1 MTVSLPTVFIPGL
14 ALSPRLYAEQL
25 PAAWRL
31 GPVCVAD
38 HTRDDSMA
46 SIARRVLTS
55 APARFALVGL
65 SMGGYVAFEIMR
77 QAPERVTRL
86 ALLDTTAR
94 PDTIEQTARRK
105 ELIAMAQ
112 NGRFSEVPDALFPKL
127 VHKEHTSDEQLR
139 GLVRVMAVETGAE
152 AFVRQQNAIM
162 TRPDSRPILGAIACP
177 ALVVV
182 GDGDEL
188 TPPDVAREIASG
200 IRGARLAIVP
210 DSGHLSTLEQP
221 GHVARLLGDW
231 LQG

>member
-1 MTVSLPTVFIPGL
+1 MTASVPTLFIPGL

-31 GPVCVAD
+31 GPVGVAD

-46 SIARRVLTS
+46 SIARRVLNT

-86 ALLDTTAR
+86 GLLDTTAR
-94 PDTIEQTARRK
+94 PDTIEQTAKRK
-105 ELIAMAQ
+105 EMIALAQ
-112 NGRFSEVPDALFPKL
+112 NGRFSEVPDLLFPRL
-127 VHKEHTSDEQLR
+127 VHKDHVGDEQLR
-139 GLVRVMAVETGAE
+139 GLVRLMAVETGAE
-152 AFVRQQNAIM
+152 AFVRQQTAIM
-162 TRPDSRPILGAIACP
+162 TRPDSRPTLAAVACP
-177 ALVVV
+177 TLVVV

-188 TPPDVAREIASG
+188 TPPDLAREIASG
-200 IRGARLAIVP
+200 VRGARLAIVP
-210 DSGHLSTLEQP
+210 DAGHLSTLEQP
-221 GHVARLLGDW
+221 AHVARLLGDW